1 MRIGIPKERLPN
13 ETRVAATPKTVEQL
27 LKLGFSVAIESGAGQ
42 LASFDDKAFAQA
54 GADIVDGNAIWQSEI
69 ILKVNAPEEEEIAL
83 LNPGTTLVSFIWPA
97 QNPGLMEKLAERKVT
112 VMAMDSVPRISRA
125 QSLDALSSMAN
136 IAGYRAIVEAAHE
149 FGRFFTGQITA
160 AGKVPPAKVMVIG
173 AGVAGLAAIG
183 AANSLGAI
191 VRAFDTRP
199 EVKEQVQSMGAE
211 FLELDFKEEAGS
223 GDGYAKVMSEAFI
236 KAEMALFAA
245 QAKEVDII
253 VTTALI
259 PGKPAPKLITRD
271 MVDSMKAGSVIVD
284 LAAQN
289 GGNCEYTVANQVV
302 TTDNG
307 VKVIGYTD
315 LPGRLPTQSSQ
326 LYGTNLVNLLKLLCK
341 EKDGNID
348 VDFDDV
354 VIRGVT
360 VIRDGDITW
369 PAPPIQVSAQPQAAP
384 KAAPAPKEP
393 EKPASPWRKYALMA
407 LAIILFGWLADVAP
421 KEFLGHFTVF
431 ALACVVGYYVV
442 WNVSH
447 ALHTP
452 LMSVTN
458 AISGIIVV
466 GALLQIGQ
474 GGWVSFLSFIAVLI
488 ASINIFGGFTVTQR
502 MLKSFHI
509 VSGRM
514 GALLV
519 HFLPPPQQQTSGQA
533 AKRWRNQ
540 PSPGRKP
547 LSRIH
552 QTAGVITQ
560 ENPLQQLHRMTE
572 GGDSQR
578 RENTDER
585 SDQQATKHRS
595 QIRVSV

>member
-1 MRIGIPKERLPN
+1 MRIGVPKERFAN

-27 LKLGFSVAIESGAGQ
+27 LKLGFTVAVESGAGK
-42 LASFDDKAFAQA
+42 LASFDDEAFIQA
-54 GADIVDGNAIWQSEI
+54 GAEIVDGAEIWQSPV
-69 ILKVNAPEEEEIAL
+69 ILKVNAPEESEIAL

-97 QNPGLMEKLAERKVT
+97 QNPELIEKLAARGVT

-211 FLELDFKEEAGS
+211 FLELDFEEEAGS

-245 QAKEVDII
+245 QAKDVDII

-259 PGKPAPKLITRD
+259 PGKPAPKLITRE

-284 LAAQN
+284 LASQN
-289 GGNCEYTVANQVV
+289 GGNCEYTVPNEVF
-302 TTDNG
+302 TTANG
-307 VKVIGYTD
+307 VKIIGYTD

-341 EKDGNID
+341 EKDGNVT

-354 VIRGVT
+354 VRGVT
-360 VIRDGDITW
+360 VVRDGEVTW
-369 PAPPIQVSAQPQAAP
+369 PAPPIQVSAQPKAAP

-393 EKPASPWRKYALMA
+393 AEPVSPWRKHALMA
-407 LAIILFGWLADVAP
+407 LVIILFGWLADVAP

-431 ALACVVGYYVV
+431 ALSCVVGYYVV

-466 GALLQIGQ
+466 GALLQIGH
-474 GGWVSFLSFIAVLI
+474 GGWISFLSFIAVLI

-502 MLKSFHI
+502 MLKMF
-509 VSGRM
+509 
-514 GALLV
+514 
-519 HFLPPPQQQTSGQA
+519 
-533 AKRWRNQ
+533 
-540 PSPGRKP
+540 RK
-547 LSRIH
+547 
-552 QTAGVITQ
+552 G
-560 ENPLQQLHRMTE
+560 
-572 GGDSQR
+572 
-578 RENTDER
+578 
-585 SDQQATKHRS
+585 
-595 QIRVSV
+595 